1 MWKKIKP
8 YVISSV
14 IALAVGGVSALLSRN
29 GMDYYAQTVNKPSL
43 SPPMWLF
50 PVVWSILYILMGI
63 GSAIVFLKRE
73 EKPVEVTA
81 SLRIYGLQLVVNFFW
96 SIIFFNMRA
105 FLFAFIWILILLF
118 LIIRTIIKYR
128 IISPLA
134 AYLQIPYLI
143 WVAFA
148 SYLTFGVWWLNR

>member
-1 MWKKIKP
+1 MKKKVKP
-8 YVISSV
+8 YVISILIS
-14 IALAVGGVSALLSRN
+14 LAVGGLSAFFTRN
-29 GMDYYAQTVNKPSL
+29 NMDIYSEIKMPPL
-43 SPPMWLF
+43 SPPSIVFPIVWGILF
-50 PVVWSILYILMGI
+50 VLMGI
-63 GSAIVFLKRE
+63 SAAIIYTND
-73 EKPVEVTA
+73 TA
-81 SLRIYGLQLVVNFFW
+81 SMPQKKSALYTYALSLFFNFFW

-118 LIIRTIIKYR
+118 LIIRTIIKYFS
-128 IISPLA
+128 ISPLA